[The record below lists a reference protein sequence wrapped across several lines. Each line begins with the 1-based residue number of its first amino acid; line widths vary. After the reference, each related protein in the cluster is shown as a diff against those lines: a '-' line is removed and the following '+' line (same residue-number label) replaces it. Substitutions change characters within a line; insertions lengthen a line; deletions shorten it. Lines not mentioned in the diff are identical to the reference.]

1 MRNRHT
7 FRVRLEFNADGL
19 KLFPGM
25 FVKAVFEIGH
35 RNVLVVPTRS
45 IVRRS
50 EVTAVYIL
58 SPEGHVSMR
67 AIRKGR
73 DLDDGRTIVLA
84 GLQQGER
91 VMSDPI
97 AAGVQLKQQQ

>member
-1 MRNRHT
+1 
-7 FRVRLEFNADGL
+7 
-19 KLFPGM
+19 
-25 FVKAVFEIGH
+25 
-35 RNVLVVPTRS
+35 
-45 IVRRS
+45 
-50 EVTAVYIL
+50 
-58 SPEGHVSMR
+58 MR